1 MKTAN
6 YTTVHNSDQQTVI
19 EIDNTTNF
27 KDFNIKFEQHEINI
41 QIDQKMNSIQ
51 IGNVYLSGI
60 EVELFK
66 QFISQL
72 S

>member
-27 KDFNIKFEQHEINI
+27 KDFNIKFEQHKINI

-51 IGNVYLSGI
+51 IGDVHLCGI